1 MKNLPRY
8 YYRNKQGYYKY
19 PLYNYPMVWF
29 VACLVICLVCKF
41 LSTKLSLDISYFEY
55 AFGILAIGLGVYLGC
70 LFTTGVRENHSLI
83 KYISALIIADNVR
96 RALLNSMNI
105 NRVKDSPFI
114 EVPNVKAIYKSND
127 EVALTVGKLVGMHDL
142 EKTTEDINSCL
153 RGVYSR
159 FAVVSSAVS
168 TDGTNFEFC
177 LENVDKSYRFVVKDL
192 DILPFLSKNP
202 NEIRLA
208 KNLVWDTVKTP
219 MLSVIGRTRS
229 GKTVF
234 SQYLLKIMKAQG
246 WHIRYYSAKN
256 DIYVK
261 QFHGESDPQKIVE
274 AIEYWVKVMEER
286 NKTIT
291 KAGAKDF
298 RAVGLKKIG
307 IFVDELGLLNGKLSV
322 DKKLEKRW
330 TTAITSLM
338 GAGASSGITVVALS
352 QRGTKDFFLPSSAL
366 VNARDGVVM
375 LGLSADSG
383 DDRRALIPGFEI
395 EHRSY
400 GAGQGLAMFVSSGKH
415 WEQPSFYEAPYF
427 VDYEENKKD

>member
-8 YYRNKQGYYKY
+8 YYRNKEGYYVY
-19 PLYNYPMVWF
+19 PFYNYPLVWF
-29 VACLVICLVCKF
+29 LGCLAICLLCSF
-41 LSTKLSLDISYFEY
+41 LSTKLYLDFSYFAY
-55 AFGILAIGLGVYLGC
+55 AFGALSVGLGVYLGC
-70 LFTTGVRENHSLI
+70 LFIIGIKENNSLI
-83 KYISALIIADNVR
+83 KYISSLIIADSVR
-96 RALLNSMNI
+96 RALLNGMNV

-153 RGVYSR
+153 RGVYSK

-168 TDGTNFEFC
+168 TDGTDFEFC
-177 LENVDKSYRFVVKDL
+177 LENVDKSYRFVVKNL
-192 DILPFLSKNP
+192 DVLPFLSKNP

-208 KNLVWDTVKTP
+208 KNLVWDTVATP
-219 MLSVIGRTRS
+219 MLSVVGRTRS

-234 SQYLLKIMKAQG
+234 SQYLLKVMKAQG
-246 WHIRYYSAKN
+246 WYIRYYSAKN

-261 QFHGESDPQKIVE
+261 NFHGESDPQKIVE
-274 AIEYWVKVMEER
+274 AIEYWVKVMEKR
-286 NKTIT
+286 NKKIT

-298 RAVGLKKIG
+298 QALGLKKVG
-307 IFVDELGLLNGKLSV
+307 IFIDELGLLNGKLSV

-330 TTAITSLM
+330 VTAITALM

-383 DDRRALIPGFEI
+383 DDRRSLIPGFEI

-400 GAGQGLAMFVSSGKH
+400 GVGQGLAMFVSSGKH

-427 VDYEENKKD
+427 VDYVKNKKD

>member
-8 YYRNKQGYYKY
+8 YYRNKQGYYEY

-41 LSTKLSLDISYFEY
+41 LNTKLSLDISYFEY
-55 AFGILAIGLGVYLGC
+55 AFGILAIGLGAYLGC
-70 LFTTGVRENHSLI
+70 LFITGVRENHSLI

-96 RALLNSMNI
+96 RALLNGMNV
-105 NRVKDSPFI
+105 NRVKDSPFV
-114 EVPNVKAIYKSND
+114 EVPNVRAVYQSKD
-127 EVALTVGKLVGMHDL
+127 ELSLTVGKLVGMHDL
-142 EKTTEDINSCL
+142 EKITEDVNSCL
-153 RGVYSR
+153 RGVYGR
-159 FAVVSSAVS
+159 FAVVSSDVS
-168 TDGTNFEFC
+168 LDGTNFQFC
-177 LENVDKSYRFVVKDL
+177 LEDVDKSYRFVVKGL
-192 DILPFLSKNP
+192 NISPFLSKDSTK
-202 NEIRLA
+202 IQLA
-208 KNLVWDTVKTP
+208 KNLTWDTVETP

-234 SQYLLKIMKAQG
+234 SEYLLEVMKAQG
-246 WHIRYYSAKN
+246 WDVRYYSAKG
-256 DIYVK
+256 DIYVRN
-261 QFHGESDPQKIVE
+261 FHGESDPTKIVE
-274 AIEYWVKVMEER
+274 AVEHWVKVMEER

-383 DDRRALIPGFEI
+383 DDRRALIPGYDI
-395 EHRSY
+395 PHRSY
-400 GAGQGLAMFVSSGKH
+400 RAGQGLAMIVSSGKH

-427 VDYEENKKD
+427 VDYGKNKKD